1 MSRDNRSVP
10 GVLVQVLVLL
20 AVFGLYVMIV
30 TRGRPMDWLP

>member
-1 MSRDNRSVP
+1 MRDNRSLP
-10 GVLVQVLVLL
+10 GVLAQLVVLA